1 MLLRT
6 SETEPRPSHLSVLRR
21 AKRGQGVI
29 DAYSGFTSR
38 QFAQSRSEGGVP
50 VFIPAKNESADLPD
64 TLLSIAAQT
73 DKGESSYAVVVDNGS
88 EDETSEVARKMGAVV
103 IDVPFGRK
111 MAATKAAFDYA
122 DEQNID
128 SLLFT
133 DADTIVVPTWANSMK
148 NRLDAANEGY
158 GSAVFGNS
166 LLWYGEKRYVD
177 AVLSAAKLVRGVRN
191 TLSDNVSPRG
201 HNYGVQLDPEGRIQ
215 EEIHRLADDL
225 FAGDDYEIGEALKT
239 SGANVKGAASLSTM
253 VITRND
259 RVNSLIERISP
270 DYWKN
275 RTVAYEQ
282 EYDK

>member
-6 SETEPRPSHLSVLRR
+6 NEAEPRPSYLSVLRR
-21 AKRGQGVI
+21 AKRGQGLI

-88 EDETSEVARKMGAVV
+88 EDETTEVARKMGAVV

-133 DADTIVVPTWANSMK
+133 DADTIVVPTWASSMK
-148 NRLDAANEGY
+148 ERLDAANEGY

-259 RVNSLIERISP
+259 RVSSLIERISP
-270 DYWKN
+270 NYWKN
-275 RTVAYEQ
+275 RTVTYEQ